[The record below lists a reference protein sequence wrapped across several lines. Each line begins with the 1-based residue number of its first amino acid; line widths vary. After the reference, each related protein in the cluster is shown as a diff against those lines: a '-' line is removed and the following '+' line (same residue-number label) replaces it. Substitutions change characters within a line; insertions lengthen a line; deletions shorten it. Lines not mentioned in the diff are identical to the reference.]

1 MRSAAF
7 DYAGFTIKTFVTQ
20 EGVKARVFLDNI
32 WVQDVPDVVGSTI
45 EDALRQAQHSL
56 EYWGTDDEEDATLH

>member
-7 DYAGFTIKTFVTQ
+7 DYAGFTIKTFATQ
-20 EGVKARVFLDNI
+20 EGVKARVFLDNV

-45 EDALRQAQHSL
+45 DDALRQAQQFL
-56 EYWGTDDEEDATLH
+56 ENWGTEDDDDVTLH